1 MTLSIINLK
10 HLTFSIIGAV
20 FASSML
26 LAAAVGP
33 VQVI

>member
-1 MTLSIINLK
+1 MTLSINSLK
-10 HLTFSIIGAV
+10 QLTLSVIGAV